1 MSRTTCLCD
10 GRELYYAY
18 QINAGECMELEWK
31 GRYQEIISAM
41 VRHGNTVSRTLS
53 DTMDCGNGILLHYQQ
68 FQVLEYIIENRQ
80 SIFSMNDASSQLSI
94 PQSTFSKTVKQ
105 LVESGLVEKYQAVN
119 NRKNIILRPT
129 EKAIRIYSDF
139 AEKHAKQIWQPFFD
153 ALNGVDDEVLH
164 AFVRAIDFIDKRI
177 LSENSDEIRIVKIKR
192 P

>member
-1 MSRTTCLCD
+1 
-10 GRELYYAY
+10 
-18 QINAGECMELEWK
+18 
-31 GRYQEIISAM
+31 
-41 VRHGNTVSRTLS
+41 
-53 DTMDCGNGILLHYQQ
+53 
-68 FQVLEYIIENRQ
+68 
-80 SIFSMNDASSQLSI
+80 MNDASSQLSS

-177 LSENSDEIRIVKIKR
+177 LSENSEEIRIVKIKR